1 MQESIAGYGTL
12 IAELKTRVQYM
23 GGEWVGEY
31 CSEVDIVVTDTVGP
45 TATDHK
51 AGGKPVLLTAW
62 VEETWRLLLDDKLGD
77 ITGTYKSNG
86 LQVRFISSLFA
97 NVCSD
102 PVALSACAVAACWG
116 TPFFVGDAY
125 RK

>member
-1 MQESIAGYGTL
+1 MALWQVYFATKAQESIAGYGTL

-31 CSEVDIVVTDTVGP
+31 SSEVDIVVTDTVGP

-62 VEETWRLLLDDKLGD
+62 VDETWRLLLDDKLGD

-86 LQVRFISSLFA
+86 LQVRFIQLAFCKWLFRP
-97 NVCSD
+97 C
-102 PVALSACAVAACWG
+102 
-116 TPFFVGDAY
+116 
-125 RK
+125 